1 MPKKSALSRKPKSQQ
16 VDDFINQGLPSS
28 GAISSP
34 LEEPESIARVQLR
47 LSREKLR
54 QIDAALQQRKV
65 KVSRH
70 VWFLEA
76 IEDKLEKES

>member
-1 MPKKSALSRKPKSQQ
+1 MPKKSALSRKPKTQQ

-28 GAISSP
+28 ESAQAP
-34 LEEPESIARVQLR
+34 LNEPESIVRVQLR
-47 LSREKLR
+47 LSKEKLR
-54 QIDAALQQRKV
+54 QIDAALQQRRV

-76 IEDKLEKES
+76 IEDKLEKET